1 MKKEVR
7 YPEADVISMERM
19 KIEIESLKQELFI
32 VRGEVERF
40 QNTVYPLIE
49 NIVETSIKIA
59 KGKSFRRD
67 NMSY

>member
-59 KGKSFRRD
+59 KGKSFAESRRID
-67 NMSY
+67 